1 MSDLTYC
8 RPWCWF
14 WGPTGPT
21 GPTGTTGATG
31 PTGPSGGTVLRDAA
45 AVSDATG
52 TGDIVT
58 QFNELLAN
66 LRSVGI
72 LAEQ

>member
-1 MSDLTYC
+1 MIPDSTNYLVINLAGQIPNADAYI
-8 RPWCWF
+8 R
-14 WGPTGPT
+14 
-21 GPTGTTGATG
+21 
-31 PTGPSGGTVLRDAA
+31 LRHDELLSAAA

>member
-1 MSDLTYC
+1 
-8 RPWCWF
+8 
-14 WGPTGPT
+14 
-21 GPTGTTGATG
+21 
-31 PTGPSGGTVLRDAA
+31 VLRAAA